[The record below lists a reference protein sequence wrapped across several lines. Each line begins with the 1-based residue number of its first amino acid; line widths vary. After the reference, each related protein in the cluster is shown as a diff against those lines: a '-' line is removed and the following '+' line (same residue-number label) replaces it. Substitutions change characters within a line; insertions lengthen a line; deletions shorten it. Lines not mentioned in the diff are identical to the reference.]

1 MIGRK
6 RPTPIAID
14 PWEDEGRRLAPLFS
28 GTSSA
33 VIVGNDPDAA
43 ARVALG
49 IGRSAALER
58 RVAIADLTGAS
69 PTLDLLAGEG
79 DSHGITDSFLYGVSL
94 NAVARP
100 ASDGTASLFILP
112 CGTEST
118 VPEDVFRSDRWHKL
132 AAGFADAGA
141 LLLLVATA
149 GAPGLAALVVQTDG
163 AVSVGD
169 AQLPLEWRVL
179 AQAGDRT
186 PVVTPSGGAPRQ
198 RQWTARSLL
207 SAGLL
212 AVTILIAVAS
222 LWPRGTPQTA
232 ATRLKAPAGALT
244 EVPAPTPAA
253 PEAAAEAA
261 AGAASGTEPGAASG
275 AAPGASPATAAP
287 ARTDTVSVETPVN
300 PRDAAIAAEF
310 AVELVATNT
319 APGANLWLRE
329 RGAQLPGVTVS
340 PVLLGTGR
348 ARWHKVLAGAWRDRV
363 AADSM
368 LAALRSERVL
378 RADAGLV
385 VRVPLALL
393 IESAVPRGAAP
404 ARVASL
410 VARGVPAYALLQD
423 DGTVRLF
430 AGAFETAAAAV
441 TLGADLH
448 AAGFAPLLAYRTGR
462 TF

>member
-149 GAPGLAALVVQTDG
+149 GTPGLAALVVQTDG

-198 RQWTARSLL
+198 RQWTAMSLL

-212 AVTILIAVAS
+212 VVTILIAVAS

-244 EVPAPTPAA
+244 EVPAPTPVAAAA
-253 PEAAAEAA
+253 PEAATEAA
-261 AGAASGTEPGAASG
+261 AGAASGTAAG
-275 AAPGASPATAAP
+275 AAPGASLTTAAP

-300 PRDAAIAAEF
+300 PRDAAIASEF

-368 LAALRSERVL
+368 LAALRKERVL

-404 ARVASL
+404 ARVAAL